1 MQLVIRTLSLL
12 KTIGTADQPLSV
24 TTLSKSLDIP
34 IPTVHRL
41 ITVMVEEGFVV
52 KDAASRRYARGP
64 ELGALLIREKT
75 SQLAEL
81 SLPVLES
88 LHRRFNESVFVSQ
101 FRGDTVRCVHGIE
114 SSHPL
119 RLNVTPGSTL
129 PWHAS
134 ASSRIILAQLINSAR
149 DEIIASHQFKRYT
162 DNTPT
167 TLGELQTK
175 LDNART
181 QGFDICDD
189 EFESQAWAVAA
200 PILTKDG
207 VIGSITMS
215 APGGR
220 LSASSDRKRAIEAIC
235 ESAQQ
240 LSESFR

>member
-12 KTIGTADQPLSV
+12 KAIATADQPLSA
-24 TTLSKSLDIP
+24 TTLSKSLEIP

-41 ITVMVEEGFVV
+41 MTVMVDEGFAV
-52 KDAASRRYARGP
+52 KDTASRRYGRGP
-64 ELGALLIREKT
+64 ELGALLRREKT

-101 FRGDTVRCVHGIE
+101 LSGDAVRCLHGIE

-119 RLNVTPGSTL
+119 RLNVTPDSTL

-134 ASSRIILAQLINSAR
+134 ASSRVILAQLDDAAR
-149 DEIIASHQFKRYT
+149 DEIIATHQLTRYT

-167 TLGELQTK
+167 TLKELRAK
-175 LDNART
+175 LDNARVD
-181 QGFDICDD
+181 GFDICDD

-200 PILTKDG
+200 PIFTMDG
-207 VIGSITMS
+207 VVGSITLS

-220 LSASSDRKRAIEAIC
+220 LSASSDRKRAIEAIR
-235 ESAQQ
+235 EAAQQ
-240 LSESFR
+240 ISESFR